1 MRPTVTMIVWVVDDD
16 DGNNRTLSHLDCICI
31 IIIGAFV
38 SLWCNLYILLSTEE
52 RYYRH
57 AYLSTGLLPW

>member
-16 DGNNRTLSHLDCICI
+16 DGNNRTLSHLDCII

>member
-1 MRPTVTMIVWVVDDD
+1 MRPTVTMIVWVVDYD

-38 SLWCNLYILLSTEE
+38 SL
-52 RYYRH
+52 
-57 AYLSTGLLPW
+57 